1 MKNKIN
7 RTKMKKKEFKKG
19 LYVRPE
25 IKVYPMENNKA
36 ITSCRPSVAMLEK
49 WNGEVKP
56 VMPNAVTMKNG
67 RTKKVLSP
75 TSLRSMGGVV
85 LPPIMCGVNKLLIH
99 ESLSRI

>member
-1 MKNKIN
+1 
-7 RTKMKKKEFKKG
+7 MKKKEFKKG
-19 LYVRPE
+19 LYVRPD
-25 IKVYPMENNKA
+25 
-36 ITSCRPSVAMLEK
+36 
-49 WNGEVKP
+49 GEVKP